1 MPNFPSYRR
10 ILGGVRELSAH
21 WLEAIARGA
30 PGLPW
35 RRLRDLVLRSRSR
48 SRGRGVR
55 FTLHAA
61 GSVVYCPINRAR
73 VPAAKACVGGIAT
86 DLSLGVRAAG
96 RAAARQHHRACD
108 IDCTPPRPSSRARE
122 LT

>member
-35 RRLRDLVLRSRSR
+35 RRLRDLVLRGPAAEACAAPCTLQAASSTARSTARAFPRPRRASGGSRRIYR
-48 SRGRGVR
+48 SAYAPQAAPPPVSITARV
-55 FTLHAA
+55 TLIARHH
-61 GSVVYCPINRAR
+61 GRAR
-73 VPAAKACVGGIAT
+73 VHGN
-86 DLSLGVRAAG
+86 S
-96 RAAARQHHRACD
+96 H
-108 IDCTPPRPSSRARE
+108 E
-122 LT
+122 